1 MTKNEFEAIQ
11 KEHAKLELKILRLEA
26 KQRKLL
32 EPLIGQC
39 VECQTSFGAF
49 FSGTVVSCWDG
60 RYVRVRPSNDVR
72 SYTYGPQALRYVE
85 KEVPDGD

>member
-1 MTKNEFEAIQ
+1 MTREEFERIQ
-11 KEHAKLELKILRLEA
+11 KEHTKLELKVLRLEA

-32 EPLIGQC
+32 EPLINQC
-39 VECQTSFGAF
+39 VECQTSFGV

-60 RYVRVRPSNDVR
+60 RYVRVRPSNDSR

-85 KEVPDGD
+85 KEVPDDN